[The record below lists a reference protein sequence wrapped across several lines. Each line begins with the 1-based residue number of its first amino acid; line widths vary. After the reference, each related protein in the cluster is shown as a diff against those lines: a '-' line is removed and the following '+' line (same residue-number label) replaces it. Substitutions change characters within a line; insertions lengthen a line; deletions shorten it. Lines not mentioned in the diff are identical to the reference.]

1 MRARRSGWRQRG
13 AAALEFALVAPVLI
27 LMILGMIDFG
37 MVMNAQ
43 ALVANAARD
52 GARVASL
59 NGTEANTRST
69 ALKSASGLGGGAPTV
84 TVQCFTD
91 IAATTACTGANYDAA
106 KAAGDIVRVTVTYTY
121 TWITPLPN
129 WVGMGN
135 TTTIA
140 KMAYMR
146 IESS

>member
-1 MRARRSGWRQRG
+1 MRAHRSGWRQRG

-59 NGTEANTRST
+59 NGTEANSRTAALRST
-69 ALKSASGLGGGAPTV
+69 TSLGGTAPTV
-84 TVQCFTD
+84 AVECFTD
-91 IAATTACTGANYDAA
+91 IAATTACTGSNYDTA
-106 KAAGDIVRVTVTYTY
+106 KAGGYIVRVTVTYTY
-121 TWITPLPN
+121 TWITPLPS
-129 WVGMGN
+129 WAGLGA
-135 TTTIA
+135 TSTIS

-146 IESS
+146 IEST

>member
-1 MRARRSGWRQRG
+1 MRGHRPGTRQRG

-43 ALVANAARD
+43 ALVANSARD
-52 GARVASL
+52 AARVASL
-59 NGTEANTRST
+59 NGTEANARST
-69 ALKSASGLGGGAPTV
+69 ALKSASSLGGTAPTV

-91 IAATTACTGANYDAA
+91 IAATTACTGSSYDTA
-106 KAAGDIVRVTVTYTY
+106 KAAGYIVRVTVSYTY
-121 TWITPLPN
+121 NWITPLPS
-129 WVGMGN
+129 WVGMGS
-135 TTTIA
+135 TSTIS